1 MSSVSSVASR
11 AVAAPA
17 QIGWP
22 PLGAQAAGA
31 QWHIQSDVWEWEPA
45 FFDIY
50 GLSAEE
56 VVPSAPALLA
66 LKHPDD
72 LAVVTTLLQAVP
84 RGEEF
89 SLTHRIFRH
98 DGFVRLINTRSHI
111 HIDPKGQPALLH
123 AAVDVLSDWKLPL
136 PAGDFSSANDGE
148 LMLCLRAQMPEAM
161 AEAFRRHRNR
171 MIGLV
176 HNLYPAVDP
185 EDIIQDVFE
194 QLFREPHRFDARRG
208 SLATYLSMQA
218 RSHCLDVGRSQTSRR
233 RRQNASKYCD
243 GGPSIEEEVL
253 LGLTD
258 LAVARLSPCFLHTSG
273 NPLSWPTSADIHP
286 VRLAKQLGIPEG
298 TAKARIRRGLL
309 RFRTDEGIGGSANA
323 DRVGQ

>member
-1 MSSVSSVASR
+1 MSSISSVESR
-11 AVAAPA
+11 AVAVGPA
-17 QIGWP
+17 SAQMGWP

-50 GLSAEE
+50 ALSAEE
-56 VVPSAPALLA
+56 VVPSASALLA
-66 LKHPDD
+66 LQHPDD
-72 LAVVTTLLQAVP
+72 LAVITTLLQAVP

-111 HIDPKGQPALLH
+111 HVDSKGQPALLH
-123 AAVDVLSDWKLPL
+123 AAVDVLSGWTLPL
-136 PAGDFSSANDGE
+136 PTGDLSIASDGE
-148 LMLCLRAQMPEAM
+148 VMLCLRAQMPDAM

-171 MIGLV
+171 LIGLV
-176 HNLYPAVDP
+176 HSLYPTVDP

-218 RSHCLDVGRSQTSRR
+218 RSRCLDVGRSQTSRR
-233 RRQNASKYCD
+233 RRENASESSRRRAI
-243 GGPSIEEEVL
+243 GRGRSTFRSI
-253 LGLTD
+253 
-258 LAVARLSPCFLHTSG
+258 
-273 NPLSWPTSADIHP
+273 
-286 VRLAKQLGIPEG
+286 
-298 TAKARIRRGLL
+298 
-309 RFRTDEGIGGSANA
+309 
-323 DRVGQ
+323 